1 MSSRDRK
8 VSHSFEISPTS
19 SERQRNCRQLSAHMV
34 IDGLPHLFREANQ
47 DGFRSLTSRPD
58 LSTRLGLVVAQQNGS

>member
-1 MSSRDRK
+1 
-8 VSHSFEISPTS
+8 
-19 SERQRNCRQLSAHMV
+19 MV